1 MKQNAVVKKI
11 ISPGVAEVSLMRQLE
26 CGLSCKSCEGCPQK
40 PKEEIFALA
49 ENLIGAVPGNIVE
62 VESNA
67 GSAIGI
73 AALVYMVP
81 CIGLI
86 LGYLAGSLLGC
97 QEMVC
102 VLLAFGGIVVGFLP
116 AVMLNRIILARKRPE
131 FTVTAIR
138 G

>member
-1 MKQNAVVKKI
+1 MTQNAVVKKI
-11 ISPGVAEVSLMRQLE
+11 VSPGVVEVSLMRQLE

-49 ENLIGAVPGNIVE
+49 ENPVGAVPGNIVE

-67 GSAIGI
+67 GSSIGI
-73 AALVYMVP
+73 AALVYLVP

-86 LGYLAGSLLGC
+86 LGYIAGYLLGC
-97 QEMVC
+97 QEMIC
-102 VLLAFGGIVVGFLP
+102 VLLAFAGIIVGFLP
-116 AVMLNRIILARKRPE
+116 AVVLNRVILGRKRPE